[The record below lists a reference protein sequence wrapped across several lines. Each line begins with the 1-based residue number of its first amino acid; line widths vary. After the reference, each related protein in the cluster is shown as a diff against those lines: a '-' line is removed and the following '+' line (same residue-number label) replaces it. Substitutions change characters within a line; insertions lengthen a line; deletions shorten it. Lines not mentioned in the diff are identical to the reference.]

1 MGGSMDERLIQ
12 GILDRPDAAAIVAEL
27 RARVAARAYERMPVA
42 VRLAALEKLLVGAAR
57 SMRKGAR
64 MCPNDPLHPKF
75 EELHVRLRVVLR
87 EVRARRA
94 EGR

>member
-1 MGGSMDERLIQ
+1 MGGSMDQRLIQ
-12 GILDRPDAAAIVAEL
+12 GILDRPNAAAIVAEL
-27 RARVAARAYERMPVA
+27 RARVEARSYKQMPVA
-42 VRLAALEKLLVGAAR
+42 VRLAALEKLLVKAAR

-64 MCPNDPLHPKF
+64 MCPNDPLHPKV
-75 EELHVRLRVVLR
+75 EELHMRLRIVLR

>member
-1 MGGSMDERLIQ
+1 MDERLIQ

-27 RARVAARAYERMPVA
+27 RARVEARSYEQMPIA
-42 VRLAALEKLLVGAAR
+42 VRLVALEKLLVKAAR

-75 EELHVRLRVVLR
+75 EEVHVRVRVLLR